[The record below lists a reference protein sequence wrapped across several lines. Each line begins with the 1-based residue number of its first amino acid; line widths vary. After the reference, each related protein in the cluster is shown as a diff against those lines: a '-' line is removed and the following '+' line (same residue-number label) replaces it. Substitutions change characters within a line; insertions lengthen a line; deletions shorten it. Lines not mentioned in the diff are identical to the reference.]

1 MPPVDDP
8 ALVAE
13 GVERHTLDVRTV
25 VGVPAMF
32 NTDHDVGSES
42 GRLRFQFDRLVA
54 LSYLTFSEAGL
65 KGFKRLAP
73 EIVSVVGS
81 RLE

>member
-1 MPPVDDP
+1 MPST
-8 ALVAE
+8 AFIRLVSGTSRE
-13 GVERHTLDVRTV
+13 CSLVHR
-25 VGVPAMF
+25 
-32 NTDHDVGSES
+32 TDHDVGSES
-42 GRLRFQFDRLVA
+42 GRVRFQLDRLVA

-73 EIVSVVGS
+73 EIVPVVGS